1 MVRKQQKWILPDVK
15 AQAVT
20 FDKMYRQL
28 STNGEAFEAL
38 VMELLTGIESSRPWS
53 DPTAG
58 LLDEVSQII

>member
-1 MVRKQQKWILPDVK
+1 MSHGKKTAEVDILPDVK

-38 VMELLTGIESSRPWS
+38 VMELLDRN
-53 DPTAG
+53 
-58 LLDEVSQII
+58 